1 MKIQSTFVQK
11 NLLFS
16 YSVFYTFIC
25 SIFQLQNQFFVILF
39 FLHFIFY
46 FHINYFIVFIY
57 FFLIS
62 VFKILCWHRIT
73 KTKRFKYCKMY
84 CWYLCKSWSERKS
97 GYCEGVSVVRVC
109 VCLLSVSVCVCVF
122 VNWFFNFSVCVWI

>member
-1 MKIQSTFVQK
+1 MKIRSIFVQK
-11 NLLFS
+11 YLLFS
-16 YSVFYTFIC
+16 SFFFSIFIC
-25 SIFQLQNQFFVILF
+25 SIYQLQNQFFVILF

-46 FHINYFIVFIY
+46 IHINYFIAFIH

-84 CWYLCKSWSERKS
+84 CWNLCKSGSERKS
-97 GYCEGVSVVRVC
+97 GYCEGVSVVRVRVC
-109 VCLLSVSVCVCVF
+109 VCCPCICVCVCV
-122 VNWFFNFSVCVWI
+122 